1 VPNLVLAF
9 VSQLESH
16 RDIYEGYVPMEYSQY
31 LEKVSQYAIFLV
43 NNYLVTGYFGC
54 YLTDYI
60 SILYLNRN
68 SEWGDHVTLQ
78 AAADTVCIRF

>member
-1 VPNLVLAF
+1 VPNLVLTF

-43 NNYLVTGYFGC
+43 HSFYLQDFLGVISLIIFPYCTWTGIVSGV
-54 YLTDYI
+54 I
-60 SILYLNRN
+60 M
-68 SEWGDHVTLQ
+68 
-78 AAADTVCIRF
+78 